1 MVNLD
6 QPSLAAGTARCLF
19 GMLIVYAGAL
29 CCSTLVRSCVSCRHT
44 GAQASASFKLQCEVD
59 VGTYEEIDATNLYT
73 EFLFGGVDSLNSE
86 LFFRSI
92 FCRNLPCYY
101 DK

>member
-1 MVNLD
+1 MNCLMASSD
-6 QPSLAAGTARCLF
+6 DFLSDPSNKDPSINPLPERSAAA
-19 GMLIVYAGAL
+19 
-29 CCSTLVRSCVSCRHT
+29 

-59 VGTYEEIDATNLYT
+59 VGTYEEYTSSTKSGFKEIDATNLYT